1 MSCDEVQREVAE
13 TGTTHL
19 AVEEMISDSDS
30 ESESSVEETS
40 VPAVEMKLAIAPM
53 ETIELLEKAE
63 EGLPDPLSTPNP
75 ITPVASPNVS

>member
-1 MSCDEVQREVAE
+1 MDALLPQFKMSCDEVQREVAE

-40 VPAVEMKLAIAPM
+40 VPAVEM
-53 ETIELLEKAE
+53 
-63 EGLPDPLSTPNP
+63 
-75 ITPVASPNVS
+75 VSFL

>member
-1 MSCDEVQREVAE
+1 MDAFLPQFKMYCDEVQREVAE

-40 VPAVEMKLAIAPM
+40 VPAVEM
-53 ETIELLEKAE
+53 
-63 EGLPDPLSTPNP
+63 
-75 ITPVASPNVS
+75 VSFL

>member
-40 VPAVEMKLAIAPM
+40 VPAVEM
-53 ETIELLEKAE
+53 
-63 EGLPDPLSTPNP
+63 
-75 ITPVASPNVS
+75 VSFL